1 MVEFGREN
9 PAPAPVENRPL
20 VLWTGKGGAK
30 NESQGK
36 RLNGERILF
45 FVFFSFIQLYCMS
58 SMFLTFNRLYFQE
71 DPSENWRVS
80 DRERDNIFY
89 RNFYKIRKFKVA

>member
-1 MVEFGREN
+1 MIEFGGGKL
-9 PAPAPVENRPL
+9 APAQAENRPL

-36 RLNGERILF
+36 RLNDERILF

-71 DPSENWRVS
+71 DPSEN
-80 DRERDNIFY
+80 
-89 RNFYKIRKFKVA
+89 